1 MSQRAVLIVA
11 AILLTTTACQEKSAA
26 TPEARRP
33 AAAAPALQDHPP
45 SADQAVQE
53 DAAAYAKEFG
63 VAPDEA
69 ERRIRLRPQQDEA
82 VERLRA
88 ADRGRFA
95 GLWIEHQPQFR
106 IVVRLKGDAPA
117 GRELAERAQG
127 SSIPVVFVTGAT
139 ATEDDVLTKI
149 RTSLGAFKTALPDLA
164 GTDYDVKTGEIVLYV
179 YATGAAA
186 ESARGRG
193 TELTR
198 AIGHPVRVEILP
210 APLRDQDVR
219 GGAPISGCT
228 SAFVVVDGS
237 SNRGVV
243 TAGHCNDTQTYSGYD
258 GTNTSMTFKAEMRDA
273 DRDLQWH
280 TTPIAEIPEFYAD
293 QTTSARVLTGR
304 RLRSS
309 TAVGDPV
316 CHRGQTS
323 GHSCGTVKS
332 TTFQPT
338 YADACPATCNA
349 VWVSVTGAQLACAGG
364 DSGGAWFNGQTAFGV
379 HKGGSSTGSAQG
391 QCSMAWYT
399 STDFISGLSLSLVFG
414 R

>member
-1 MSQRAVLIVA
+1 MSRKTIWIVA
-11 AILLTTTACQEKSAA
+11 MMILATIACQEKPAA
-26 TPEARRP
+26 PP
-33 AAAAPALQDHPP
+33 AAAKPPAPQVQSSTAEE
-45 SADQAVQE
+45 AVRQ

-69 ERRIRLRPQQDEA
+69 ARRIRVRAEQDEA

-95 GLWIEHQPQFR
+95 GLWIEHKPQFR

-117 GRELAERAQG
+117 GPELVERAKG
-127 SSIPVVFVTGAT
+127 MAIPVTFVTGAKT
-139 ATEDDVLTKI
+139 TEDEVLAKI
-149 RTSLGAFKTALPDLA
+149 RTSLRVFKTALPGLG
-164 GTDYDVKTGEIVLYV
+164 GTDYDVKTGEIVLYIH
-179 YATGAAA
+179 ATGAAA
-186 ESARGRG
+186 ESARGKAAD
-193 TELTR
+193 LTK
-198 AIGHPVRVEILP
+198 AVGNPVRVEILP
-210 APLRDQDVR
+210 APMRDQDVR

-243 TAGHCNDTQTYSGYD
+243 TAGHCNDTLSYAGYD
-258 GTNTSMTFKAEMRDA
+258 GTNTSMTLKAEMRDA

-293 QTTSARVLTGR
+293 MTTSARVLTGR

-309 TAVGDPV
+309 TAVGDTV

-323 GHSCGTVKS
+323 TYSCGKVES

-338 YADACPATCNA
+338 YSGACPATCNA
-349 VWVSVTGAQLACAGG
+349 VWVSVKGANLACAGG

-379 HKGGSSTGSAQG
+379 HKGGSSTGSGQG

-399 STDFISGLSLSLVFG
+399 STDFISGLGLSLVFG
-414 R
+414 P